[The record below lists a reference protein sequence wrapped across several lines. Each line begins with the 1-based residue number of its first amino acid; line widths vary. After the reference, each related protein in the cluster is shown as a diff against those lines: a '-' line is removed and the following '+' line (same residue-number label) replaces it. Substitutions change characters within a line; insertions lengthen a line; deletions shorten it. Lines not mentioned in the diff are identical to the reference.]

1 MKVNISLFETAL
13 QIKSVLYMY
22 NAMLIITFIVS
33 GIGFGFIYVPSIITI
48 GFYFERWRALATG
61 IAVCGSG
68 IGTFAFAPLS
78 EILIT
83 HLGWRGALLFQGG
96 LVLSC
101 FIFGMLFR

>member
-1 MKVNISLFETAL
+1 MAVFHIHYKINLFP
-13 QIKSVLYMY
+13 
-22 NAMLIITFIVS
+22 
-33 GIGFGFIYVPSIITI
+33 GIGFGFIYVPSIISI

-78 EILIT
+78 EVLIN

-96 LVLSC
+96 LVLMC
-101 FIFGMLFR
+101 VIYGAAFR